1 MRSSWS
7 TRPRN
12 TNSIRCMTSSS
23 AIVPMSKSRDLL
35 DLILSSPRE
44 TDSFGQTIGT
54 VLRGGDVL
62 ALVGEL
68 GAGKTALVRGIVAGL
83 GGSASAVTS
92 PTFMLMHEY
101 HGRLP
106 LIHLDLYRLQRAS
119 EAEAIGL
126 TACFSDE
133 TVTAIEWADR
143 FIDLLPADRLDVQ
156 LIHRTRTTRMARLEA
171 RGAGARSLLMRIRR
185 ACHARNRRARSP
197 QLGTRARG
205 RVSER

>member
-1 MRSSWS
+1 M
-7 TRPRN
+7 
-12 TNSIRCMTSSS
+12 
-23 AIVPMSKSRDLL
+23 AKSRDLL
-35 DLILSSPRE
+35 GMILSSPRE
-44 TDSFGQTIGT
+44 TDSFGQTMGT

-101 HGRLP
+101 QGRLP

-133 TVTAIEWADR
+133 AVTAIEWADR
-143 FIDLLPADRLDVQ
+143 FPDLLPANRLDVQ

-171 RGAGARSLLMRIRR
+171 RGAEARSLLLRISR
-185 ACHARNRRARSP
+185 ACHAGSRRTRP
-197 QLGTRARG
+197 TQLGTRVRRKG
-205 RVSER
+205 SER

>member
-7 TRPRN
+7 ARPRKI
-12 TNSIRCMTSSS
+12 SSMRCMTISS
-23 AIVPMSKSRDLL
+23 AIVPMSQSRDLL
-35 DLILSSPRE
+35 DVIFSSPRE
-44 TDSFGQTIGT
+44 TESFGRTIGT

-83 GGSASAVTS
+83 GGSVSAVTS

-101 HGRLP
+101 PGRLP

-143 FIDLLPADRLDVQ
+143 FPDLLPADRLDVH
-156 LIHRTRTTRMARLEA
+156 LVHRTPRTRMARLAA
-171 RGAGARSLLMRIRR
+171 RGAGARSLLLRISR
-185 ACHARNRRARSP
+185 ACHARSRRARSP

-205 RVSER
+205 GGSKR

>member
-1 MRSSWS
+1 M
-7 TRPRN
+7 
-12 TNSIRCMTSSS
+12 
-23 AIVPMSKSRDLL
+23 AKFRDRLV
-35 DLILSSPRE
+35 LILSSPRE

-83 GGSASAVTS
+83 GGSVAAVTS
-92 PTFMLMHEY
+92 PTFMLVHEY
-101 HGRLP
+101 QGRLP
-106 LIHLDLYRLQRAS
+106 LIHLDLYRLRRAA

-126 TACFSDE
+126 TTCFSDK

-143 FIDLLPADRLDVQ
+143 FPDLLPVDRLNVQ

-171 RGAGARSLLMRIRR
+171 RGAEARSLLLRISR
-185 ACHARNRRARSP
+185 ACHAGSRRARPP
-197 QLGTRARG
+197 QSETGARRKG
-205 RVSER
+205 SRR

>member
-1 MRSSWS
+1 MRSNLS
-7 TRPRN
+7 TRLRK
-12 TNSIRCMTSSS
+12 TSSIRCTTSSS
-23 AIVPMSKSRDLL
+23 AIVPMAKPRDLL
-35 DLILSSPRE
+35 DVILSSPRE
-44 TDSFGQTIGT
+44 TDSFGQTMGT

-83 GGSASAVTS
+83 GGSAFAVTS

-101 HGRLP
+101 QGRLP

-143 FIDLLPADRLDVQ
+143 FPDLLPEDRLDVQ
-156 LIHRTRTTRMARLEA
+156 LIHRTRTTRMARLEP
-171 RGAGARSLLMRIRR
+171 RGDRARSLLMRIRR
-185 ACHARNRRARSP
+185 ACHAGSPRARSP
-197 QLGTRARG
+197 QLGTRSR
-205 RVSER
+205 RKVSER